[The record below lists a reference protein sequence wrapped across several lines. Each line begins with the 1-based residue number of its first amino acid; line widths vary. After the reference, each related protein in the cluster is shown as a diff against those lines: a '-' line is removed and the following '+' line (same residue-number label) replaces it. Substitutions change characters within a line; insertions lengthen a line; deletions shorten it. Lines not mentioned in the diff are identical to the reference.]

1 MIRVTASSL
10 PRARLQT
17 TLQISRQTYSGSAGC
32 VTGAGPCRIS
42 EASKSLSLVA
52 DQQSKQLRQILH
64 LALGERIELLL
75 HRFAIGG
82 PHFLLKRAALG
93 RQCDE
98 LAAGELVVLMPRVVR

>member
-1 MIRVTASSL
+1 MDVRAHTFKKKFVRCADWVSIFFRFVHWSGPASH
-10 PRARLQT
+10 RRN
-17 TLQISRQTYSGSAGC
+17 
-32 VTGAGPCRIS
+32 V
-42 EASKSLSLVA
+42 KSSSFLA
-52 DQQSKQLRQILH
+52 DQQAKQLRQVLY

>member
-1 MIRVTASSL
+1 VRHWGGPAS
-10 PRARLQT
+10 LQR
-17 TLQISRQTYSGSAGC
+17 S
-32 VTGAGPCRIS
+32 V
-42 EASKSLSLVA
+42 KSPSFLA
-52 DQQSKQLRQILH
+52 DQQSKQLRQVLY